1 MNFWLIVRKWFTNR
15 LKCSKFTKNWR
26 KKNRLYTY
34 IRGELLQSSLFTLV
48 EEVLNAERIEAIL
61 LKETKA

>member
-1 MNFWLIVRKWFTNR
+1 MNVWLIARKWFNKQ
-15 LKCSKFTKNWR
+15 LKCSKVTKNW